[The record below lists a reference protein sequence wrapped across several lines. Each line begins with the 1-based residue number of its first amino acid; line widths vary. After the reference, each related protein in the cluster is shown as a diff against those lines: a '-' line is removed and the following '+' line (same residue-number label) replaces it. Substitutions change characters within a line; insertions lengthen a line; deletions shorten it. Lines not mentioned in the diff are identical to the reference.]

1 LKKKIYMRT
10 IAFLWLIMMTGT
22 GAAIAQ
28 EHNNAPSGL
37 IYGKLVDAE
46 GGKPVEYASIAL
58 LRSDSTVV
66 TGMLSKGNGDF
77 SLEHLAPGRYII
89 RINFIGYS
97 TVYKN
102 VSLAPKQTQ
111 VDVGNIKLSA
121 NVKSLAG
128 VEVIGEKP
136 TYTMAIDKK
145 VFNVDKNLASA
156 GGTAA
161 DVLKQVPSVNVDI
174 DGNVTVRRGSPTIFV
189 DGRPSTLTLDQIPA
203 DAIASIEVVTNPSAK
218 YDAEGVSGI
227 LNIVLKKNRKA
238 GINGNVN
245 AGASS
250 LGGVNAG
257 IDLNLRQE
265 KFNFFVTYNI
275 RTRKAWMN
283 SHLFRK
289 NIAADTV
296 TFLDQYQDG
305 DQFRRFQ
312 FGRVGFDYFLDNR
325 NTITISQGIV
335 AGKFENNND
344 QTLYDLD
351 AMQHRVR
358 YGTGIDNNNHGFRN
372 YTTQLGYKHTFT
384 EAGKELTADFTYNR
398 ANGDDG
404 TDYSIQY
411 YNMDHEV
418 ITTPRQPELRHG
430 RGGGNTTYFTGQIDY
445 TDPITA
451 TSKLEA
457 GLRTTA
463 RTFNND
469 INTLGLDYSTGQFVL
484 DSALSNKYHYQEH
497 VNAAYVNY
505 SGTIKNFGYQ
515 GGLRAEQSFYSG
527 NMQSAKA
534 SSYEID
540 YPVGLFP
547 SVFLSQK
554 LKGEHELQLNYSR
567 RIRRPWFRDLL
578 PNLDYN
584 AQSASRGNPGL
595 RPEFTNSFELSYLK
609 TFAQK
614 HNIMVSLYYR
624 NTNNA
629 ITDFYTD
636 TTLNLNG
643 QAQKVVLSYPV
654 NAATRKALG
663 AEFTVRNQ
671 ITSWWDVTTNLN
683 LAQTKVDAANLG
695 GDLNNSGFT
704 WFGKIN
710 SNTKLPWNLLL
721 QVTGN
726 YESKE
731 ILPQGEAA
739 AEYQVDMALKKDF
752 LKNKALSVTLAL
764 NDIFNQDRDLNFTRT
779 AFVEQERFRKRA
791 SRELRLNIAWRFGKM
806 DMNLFKRKNNNR
818 GDQDQE
824 PHRDEGS

>member
-1 LKKKIYMRT
+1 MRT
-10 IAFLWLIMMTGT
+10 IAILWLMLITGS
-22 GAAIAQ
+22 GAIYAQ
-28 EHNNAPSGL
+28 EHNAPVGT

-46 GGKPVEYASIAL
+46 AGKPVEYASVSL
-58 LRSDSTVV
+58 LRPADSTVV

-77 SLEHLAPGRYII
+77 SFEHLAPARYLLKV
-89 RINFIGYS
+89 NFIGFT

-102 VSLAPKQTQ
+102 VTLTTRQNQ

-121 NVKSLAG
+121 NIKSLAG
-128 VEVIGEKP
+128 VEVVGEKP

-145 VFNVDKNLASA
+145 VFNVDKNLATT
-156 GGTAA
+156 GGTAT

-203 DAIASIEVVTNPSAK
+203 DAIASIEVITNPSAK

-245 AGASS
+245 AGAST

-257 IDLNLRQE
+257 LDLNLRQE

-283 SHLFRK
+283 THLFRK
-289 NIAADTV
+289 NILPDTI
-296 TFLDQYQDG
+296 TYLDQYQDG

-312 FGRVGFDYFLDNR
+312 FGRAGFDWFLDNR
-325 NTITISQGIV
+325 NTVTISQGIV

-351 AMQHRVR
+351 ASGKRIR
-358 YGTGIDNNNHGFRN
+358 YGTGIDNNNHAFRN
-372 YTTQLGYKHTFT
+372 YTTQLGYKHTFA
-384 EAGKELTADFTYNR
+384 EAGRELTADFNFNR

-411 YNMDHEV
+411 YNMEQQP
-418 ITTPRQPELRHG
+418 ITDPRQPELRFG
-430 RGGGNTTYFTGQIDY
+430 RGGGNTTYITGQVDY

-463 RTFNND
+463 RRFNNEM
-469 INTLGLDYSTGQFVL
+469 NTQGLDYSTGHFAP
-484 DSALSNKYHYQEH
+484 DSALSNKYHYQEQ
-497 VNAAYVNY
+497 VNAAYANY
-505 SGTIKNFGYQ
+505 SGTIRNFGYQ
-515 GGLRAEQSFYSG
+515 AGLRAEQSFYSG
-527 NMQSAKA
+527 TMQSAKE
-534 SSYEID
+534 SSYKIN
-540 YPVGLFP
+540 YPVSLFP
-547 SVFLSQK
+547 SVYLSQK

-609 TFAQK
+609 TFAEK
-614 HNIMVSLYYR
+614 HNVMASVYYR

-636 TTLNLNG
+636 TTLTLND
-643 QAQKVVLSYPV
+643 QEQKVVLSYPV

-671 ITSWWDVTTNLN
+671 ITSWWDITTNLN
-683 LAQTKVDAANLG
+683 LAQTKVNAGNLG
-695 GDLNNSGFT
+695 SNLNNSGFT

-710 SNTKLPWNLLL
+710 SNTKLPANFFL
-721 QVTGN
+721 QITGN

-739 AEYQVDMALKKDF
+739 AEYQVDLALKKEF
-752 LKNKALSVTLAL
+752 LKNKALSVTVAL

-779 AFVEQERFRKRA
+779 SLSEQERYRKRA
-791 SRELRLNIAWRFGKM
+791 SRELRVNVAWRFGKM
-806 DMNLFKRKNNNR
+806 DMNLFKRKNNKNEQ
-818 GDQDQE
+818 DQDQ
-824 PHRDEGS
+824 HRDEGS

>member
-1 LKKKIYMRT
+1 MRT
-10 IAFLWLIMMTGT
+10 IAILWLGLITGVC
-22 GAAIAQ
+22 GASAQ
-28 EHNNAPSGL
+28 DHNAPSGT
-37 IYGKLVDAE
+37 IYGKLVDAQ
-46 GGKPVEYASIAL
+46 GGKPVEYASVAL
-58 LRSDSTVV
+58 LQKADSTVV

-77 SLEHLAPGRYII
+77 SFEHLAPGSYLLKV
-89 RINFIGYS
+89 NFIGYT

-102 VSLAPKQTQ
+102 VTLTAKQNLQ
-111 VDVGNIKLSA
+111 DVGNLKLSA

-145 VFNVDKNLASA
+145 VFNVDKNLATT

-174 DGNVTVRRGSPTIFV
+174 DGNVTVRNGSPTIFI
-189 DGRPSTLTLDQIPA
+189 DGRPSTLTIDQIPA
-203 DAIASIEVVTNPSAK
+203 DAIASVEVVTNPSAK

-227 LNIVLKKNRKA
+227 LNIVLKKNRKV

-245 AGASS
+245 AGGSS
-250 LGGVNAG
+250 LGGYNGG

-265 KFNFFVTYNI
+265 RFNFFMTYNV
-275 RTRKAWMN
+275 RSRKAWTN
-283 SHLFRK
+283 THLFRK
-289 NIAADTV
+289 NIAADTT

-305 DQFRRFQ
+305 DLFRRFQ
-312 FGRVGFDYFLDNR
+312 FGRVGFDWFVDNR
-325 NTITISQGIV
+325 NTLTISQGIV
-335 AGKFENNND
+335 AGKFENKND
-344 QTLYDLD
+344 QQLFDLS
-351 AMQHRVR
+351 AAQQPIR
-358 YGTGIDNNNHGFRN
+358 YGTGIDNNNHSFRN
-372 YTTQLGYKHTFT
+372 YTTQLGYKHTFA
-384 EAGKELTADFTYNR
+384 EAGKELTADFTFNR

-411 YNMDHEV
+411 FDMGNEP
-418 ITTPRQPELRHG
+418 ITSPREPELRYG
-430 RGGGNTTYFTGQIDY
+430 RGGGNTTYFTGQVDY

-463 RTFNND
+463 RTFNNEM
-469 INTLGLDYSTGQFVL
+469 NTMGLDYSTGHFVL
-484 DSALSNKYHYQEH
+484 DSALSNKYHYKEQ
-497 VNAAYVNY
+497 VNAAYLNY

-515 GGLRAEQSFYSG
+515 TGLRAEQSFYSG
-527 NMQSAKA
+527 DMQSAKE
-534 SSYEID
+534 SSYKIN
-540 YPVGLFP
+540 YPVSFFP
-547 SVFLSQK
+547 SIFLSQK
-554 LKGEHELQLNYSR
+554 LKGDHELQLNYSR

-595 RPEFTNSFELSYLK
+595 RPEFTNSFEMSYLK

-614 HNIMVSLYYR
+614 HNVMVSLYYR

-643 QAQKVVLSYPV
+643 QEQKVVLSYPV
-654 NAATRKALG
+654 NAATRNAFG

-671 ITSWWDVTTNLN
+671 LTAWWDVTTNLN
-683 LAQTKVDAANLG
+683 LAQTKVNADNLG
-695 GDLNNSGFT
+695 SNLNNSGFT

-726 YESKE
+726 YESKS
-731 ILPQGEAA
+731 ILPQGEEA
-739 AEYQVDMALKKDF
+739 AEYQVDLALKKEF
-752 LKNKALSVTLAL
+752 LKNRALSVTIAL
-764 NDIFNQDRDLNFTRT
+764 NDIFNQDRDLSFTNT
-779 AFVEQERFRKRA
+779 AFSEQERYRKRA

-806 DMNLFKRKNNNR
+806 DMNLFKRKNNNKH
-818 GDQDQE
+818 DQEQDQNQGRE
-824 PHRDEGS
+824 EGS

>member
-1 LKKKIYMRT
+1 MRT
-10 IAFLWLIMMTGT
+10 IAILWLIMITGM
-22 GAAIAQ
+22 GAANAQ
-28 EHNNAPSGL
+28 DHNAPTGMV
-37 IYGKLVDAE
+37 YGKLVDAE
-46 GGKPVEYASIAL
+46 GGKPVEYASVAL
-58 LRSDSTVV
+58 LRPADSTVV

-77 SLEHLAPGRYII
+77 SFEHLAPGRYLLKV
-89 RINFIGYS
+89 NFIGF
-97 TVYKN
+97 TTIYKN
-102 VSLAPKQTQ
+102 VSLTAKQNQ

-145 VFNVDKNLASA
+145 VFNVDKNLTTT
-156 GGTAA
+156 GGTAT

-203 DAIASIEVVTNPSAK
+203 DAIASIEVITNPSAK

-238 GINGNVN
+238 GINGTVN

-250 LGGVNAG
+250 LGGMNAG
-257 IDLNLRQE
+257 LDLNLRQE
-265 KFNFFVTYNI
+265 KFNFFLSYNV

-283 SHLFRK
+283 THLFRK
-289 NIAADTV
+289 NIAADT
-296 TFLDQYQDG
+296 TTYLDQHQDG
-305 DQFRRFQ
+305 DMFRRFQ
-312 FGRVGFDYFLDNR
+312 FGRVGFDWFLDNR
-325 NTITISQGIV
+325 NTLTLSQGIV

-344 QTLYDLD
+344 QILYDLD
-351 AMQHRVR
+351 ASQQRIR
-358 YGTGIDNNNHGFRN
+358 YGTGIDNNFHSFRN
-372 YTTQLGYKHTFT
+372 YTTQLGFKHTFAK
-384 EAGKELTADFTYNR
+384 AGKELTADFNFNR

-404 TDYSIQY
+404 TDFSIQY
-411 YNMDHEV
+411 YNMEHQP
-418 ITTPRQPELRHG
+418 ITDPRQPELRIG
-430 RGGGNTTYFTGQIDY
+430 RGGGNTTYITAQVDY

-463 RTFNND
+463 RTFNNE
-469 INTLGLDYSTGQFVL
+469 INTQGLDYSTGHFML
-484 DSALSNKYHYQEH
+484 DSALSNKYHYREQ
-497 VNAAYVNY
+497 VNAAYANY
-505 SGTIKNFGYQ
+505 SGTIRNFGYQ
-515 GGLRAEQSFYSG
+515 AGLRAEQSFYSG
-527 NMQSAKA
+527 TMQSAKE
-534 SSYEID
+534 SSYKIN
-540 YPVGLFP
+540 YPVSLFP
-547 SVFLSQK
+547 SVYLSQK

-614 HNIMVSLYYR
+614 HNVMASVYYR

-629 ITDFYTD
+629 ITEFYTD

-643 QAQKVVLSYPV
+643 QDQKVVLSYPV

-671 ITSWWDVTTNLN
+671 ITSWWDITTNLN
-683 LAQTKVDAANLG
+683 LAQTTVDADNLG
-695 GDLNNSGFT
+695 NNLNNSGFT

-710 SNTKLPWNLLL
+710 SNTKLPANIVL
-721 QVTGN
+721 QVIGN

-739 AEYQVDMALKKDF
+739 AEYQVDVAVKKDF
-752 LKNKALSVTLAL
+752 LKNRALSVTLAL

-779 AFVEQERFRKRA
+779 SFSEQERYRKRA
-791 SRELRLNIAWRFGKM
+791 TRELRLNIAWRFGKM
-806 DMNLFKRKNNNR
+806 DMNLFKRKNNKN
-818 GDQDQE
+818 DQDQDQ
-824 PHRDEGS
+824 HRDEGG